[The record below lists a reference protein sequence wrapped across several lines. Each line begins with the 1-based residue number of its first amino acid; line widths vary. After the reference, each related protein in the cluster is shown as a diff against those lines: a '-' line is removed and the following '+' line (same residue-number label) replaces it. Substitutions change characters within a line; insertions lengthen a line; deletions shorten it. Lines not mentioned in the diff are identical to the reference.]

1 MRRSR
6 SGFTLVESCAA
17 AALLAAALTIVVAL
31 LTSVARQRQSAGLH
45 AKAVVAAD
53 NLLERLTAGPYDSIT
68 PQRADELRQASKIAE
83 QLPDGTVALRVAAID
98 GSPPGKRIEVDVH
111 WRSGSGGA
119 SRQRVATWVFR
130 KEKQR

>member
-53 NLLERLTAGPYDSIT
+53 NLLERLTAGAYDSIT

-111 WRSGSGGA
+111 WRSGSRGA
-119 SRQRVATWVFR
+119 SRHRVATWVFR
-130 KEKQR
+130 KEKQ